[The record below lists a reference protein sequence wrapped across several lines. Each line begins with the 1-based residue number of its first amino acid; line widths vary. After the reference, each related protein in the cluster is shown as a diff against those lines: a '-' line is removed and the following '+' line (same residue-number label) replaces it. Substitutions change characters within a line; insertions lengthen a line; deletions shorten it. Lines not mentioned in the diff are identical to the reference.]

1 MKSKAFYG
9 VVNAK
14 RVCIEGTYGKRH
26 WGRMSGRVKK
36 RINLFGLILL
46 VLRIKDGL
54 TRSLMIRH
62 ITIEAMIKNELDFNV

>member
-26 WGRMSGRVKK
+26 WGRMSGRDKK

-46 VLRIKDGL
+46 VLFKMHHEIANHKIDYP
-54 TRSLMIRH
+54 H
-62 ITIEAMIKNELDFNV
+62 ED